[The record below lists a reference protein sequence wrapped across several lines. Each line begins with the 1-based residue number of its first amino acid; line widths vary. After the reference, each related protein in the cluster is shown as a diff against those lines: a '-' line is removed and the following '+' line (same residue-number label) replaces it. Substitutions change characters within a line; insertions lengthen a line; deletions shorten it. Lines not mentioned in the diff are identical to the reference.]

1 MNFIKEKLD
10 FYLLDTQIENMFI
23 NEYMPFAD
31 GDYVKV
37 YLFAL
42 MYADKNS
49 TLTNDTIAK
58 HLKMEIEDVLKAWSY
73 WEKQGVIKK
82 NYRSNDNQFDYIVEF
97 ISLKQLF
104 VKSVNKSISPL
115 PIQKKESSAKNFE
128 TALEDKNVKE
138 MFEQVQGIIGRT
150 FDGNEVF
157 EIMSWMDNYQME
169 PQLITQAYTY
179 AVTKK
184 NNNSFK
190 YIASIVRNWFDNKV
204 KTIDDLENYFE
215 KTDKRYNMYKRVL
228 KSLGLNF
235 RYPSEEEKR
244 LMDTWFDEYQFDME
258 TILKACKKTASIS
271 NPNISYINTILKN
284 WHKKENTTT
293 NHSGSSKNKSN
304 KGQVKSTKEV
314 FDMYQAIRKENENIH
329 DQRRFEVYKKIPRI
343 KLIDEK
349 VSQLSVSISK
359 FVLMRTQ
366 NSKDDVYRLRK
377 EIGHLNQEK
386 AFLLTE
392 NNYPADYLEM
402 IYECK
407 NCNDTGLL
415 DNGNQCECFTKKLG
429 GK

>member
-1 MNFIKEKLD
+1 MDFIKEKLD

-31 GDYVKV
+31 GNYVKV

-42 MYADKNS
+42 MYADKS
-49 TLTNDTIAK
+49 SALTNDTIAK

-82 NYRSNDNQFDYIVEF
+82 KYKSKDNPFDYVVEF

-104 VKSVNKSISPL
+104 VKSVNKGISSQPSV
-115 PIQKKESSAKNFE
+115 KKSTASVFE
-128 TALEDKNVKE
+128 TAMENENIKK
-138 MFEQVQGIIGRT
+138 MFDELQGIIGRP
-150 FDGNEVF
+150 FEGNEMF
-157 EIMSWMDNYQME
+157 EIIDWIDHYKMD

-179 AVTKK
+179 DVNKK

-215 KTDKRYNMYKRVL
+215 KTDKRYTMYKRVL

-235 RYPSEEEKR
+235 RYPTEEEKR
-244 LMDTWFDEYQFDME
+244 LMDTWFDEYHFDME

-284 WHKKENTTT
+284 WHKKENSPTKD
-293 NHSGSSKNKSN
+293 SSAFKDKSE
-304 KGQVKSTKEV
+304 KVKSTKKI
-314 FDMYQAIRKENENIH
+314 FDAYKIIRKKNENIH
-329 DQRRFEVYKKIPRI
+329 DKRRFEIYKKIPRI
-343 KLIDEK
+343 KLIDEQI
-349 VSQLSVSISK
+349 SQLSISISK
-359 FVLMRTQ
+359 SVLMSTQ
-366 NSKDDVYRLRK
+366 NSKDEVYQLK
-377 EIGHLNQEK
+377 KKISQLYQEK

-407 NCNDTGLL
+407 VCNDTGLL
-415 DNGNQCECFTKKLG
+415 DNGNHCECFDKKLAA
-429 GK
+429 K